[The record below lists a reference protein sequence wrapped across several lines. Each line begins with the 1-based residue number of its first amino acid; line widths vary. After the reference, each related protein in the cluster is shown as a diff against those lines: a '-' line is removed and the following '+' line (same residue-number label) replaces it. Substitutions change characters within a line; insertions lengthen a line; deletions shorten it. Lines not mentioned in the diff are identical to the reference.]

1 MTGVGFIRSVN
12 CELDEP
18 LTLEAVAEA
27 VGARPAL
34 LARLVRLG
42 VIDAVAGG
50 PGEPLLP
57 TRAVVRL
64 RRMARLRRDLGVNF
78 AGAVV
83 ILDLVERI
91 DGLNRELSAMRRR
104 LGDE

>member
-1 MTGVGFIRSVN
+1 MSSNFIRLVD

-27 VGARPAL
+27 VCARPNL

-42 VIDAVAGG
+42 VLDAISDRADDL
-50 PGEPLLP
+50 LLP
-57 TRAVVRL
+57 TRAVVSL

-78 AGAVV
+78 AGAAI
-83 ILDLVERI
+83 ILELVERI
-91 DGLNRELSAMRRR
+91 ERLNHELAELHQRF
-104 LGDE
+104 GE

>member
-1 MTGVGFIRSVN
+1 MAVGTKDYYEVLGVGR
-12 CELDEP
+12 
-18 LTLEAVAEA
+18 
-27 VGARPAL
+27 GATEEQVKAAYRK
-34 LARLVRLG
+34 LARKFHPDLN
-42 VIDAVAGG
+42 
-50 PGEPLLP
+50 PG
-57 TRAVVRL
+57 
-64 RRMARLRRDLGVNF
+64 DKF